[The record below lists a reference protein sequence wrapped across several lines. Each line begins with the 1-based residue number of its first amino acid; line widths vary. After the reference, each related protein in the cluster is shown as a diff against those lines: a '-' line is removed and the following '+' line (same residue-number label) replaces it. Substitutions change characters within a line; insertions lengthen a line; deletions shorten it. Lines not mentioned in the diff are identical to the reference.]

1 MSGAHGAKNLMVIS
15 ADRYKKKLSMTYYKK
30 NVLDGLC
37 TGKWPDHYR
46 KS

>member
-15 ADRYKKKLSMTYYKK
+15 ADRYKKNCPWLIIKK

-37 TGKWPDHYR
+37 TDKWPDNYR